1 MSDFLLATKIHIPFL
16 HHNLVNRPNLI
27 RRLNDGVLQNCRLI
41 LLSAPAGYGKS
52 TLLSEWVS
60 QLNIPAAW
68 LTLEQRE
75 NTPSQFW
82 NYFYTA
88 LSTIPHL
95 RQAEEAE
102 GLFRSLRSPQ
112 PLPVDVLL
120 AGLVNMTA
128 NLEKGAVLVLDDLN
142 TITEGQIHQDL
153 IFLVDHLSLS
163 ASSLHIVVASRA
175 DPPWPLARWRARGQL
190 LEIRT
195 TDLRFNPEEAAEY
208 LNRVMLLD
216 LSSENVQ
223 ALENRTEGWIAGLQM
238 AALALQGFASQGAL
252 TLQGR
257 EDVQEFIRAFTG
269 SNRYIFDYLM
279 DEILSRQEPE
289 MQEFLLKTSILERLS
304 APLCNAIL
312 GRGNSQHILDRIE
325 KSNLF
330 VVPLDQERTWYR
342 YHLLFADLLA
352 SSLKQSQA
360 EALPE
365 LHRKACAWY
374 EANGLLSEALVH
386 ALAAGDLDRLVN
398 IVERYAFTIMEVHE
412 AFSLLNWLNSLPES
426 VMASKPWLNIARAW
440 LLAYLGRSD
449 QIEPAI
455 AAAEKTADPRDQRLM
470 GYIAAMRALSGELG
484 SRPYQNGFVQGMH
497 ALALLP
503 EDEFRPRAFVCYHLA
518 NILSWQGET
527 VAALKMLEDAVEMSQ
542 CSGDIE
548 MAMTAQFEI
557 ASLLRHQ
564 GKLKESFHMV
574 ERTHQMANTHLPGRK
589 SLCVGFAYLQQALI
603 FLEWNEIDKAL
614 WFAREGIR
622 LCTAWGYSDYLY
634 NGWYYYAGILFET
647 GDLDGALTAIR
658 EASRAFSENDPGDR
672 VMALEAVI
680 HQARGDERSAAAWL
694 ASCGMS
700 PADTPDFAHRFGYF
714 LFAQVLEGQGMLEEA
729 YRILDGLRVAVEKV
743 GENNLLI
750 KILAQEAVIADT
762 IGSAEEALILLER
775 ALHLAKPEGYLRV
788 FINKGKK
795 MEHLLRGA
803 VTAGISPDFARMLL
817 DKCAEATG
825 TVSAQKGRSATIDDH
840 RKVQPLIEPLSER
853 ELEVLR
859 LLNTSL
865 DTTEIAR
872 ELMISVSTVR
882 THVKN
887 IYSKLNVN
895 RRVQAVERAHDLKLL

>member
-1 MSDFLLATKIHIPFL
+1 VSDFLLATKIRIPFL
-16 HHNLVNRPNLI
+16 HCKLVNRPYLI
-27 RRLNDGVLQNCRLI
+27 HRLNDEIFQNCRLTLI
-41 LLSAPAGYGKS
+41 SAPAGYGKS

-75 NTPSQFW
+75 NNPARFW

-95 RQAEEAE
+95 RQAKEADD
-102 GLFRSLRSPQ
+102 LFQSLRSPQ
-112 PLPVDVLL
+112 PLPVDALL
-120 AGLVNMTA
+120 ASLVNMTS
-128 NLEKGAVLVLDDLN
+128 NLEKGAVLVLDDLH

-153 IFLVDHLSLS
+153 IFLVDHLPLS

-175 DPPWPLARWRARGQL
+175 DPPWPLARWRALGQL
-190 LEIRT
+190 VEVRT
-195 TDLRFNPEEAAEY
+195 TDLRFNPEEATEY
-208 LNRVMLLD
+208 LNRTMLLE
-216 LSSENVQ
+216 LSSENVR

-238 AALALQGFASQGAL
+238 AALALQSLAKQDTL
-252 TLQGR
+252 LLQGR
-257 EDVQEFIRAFTG
+257 EDVQKFIRAFSG

-312 GRGNSQHILDRIE
+312 GRSNSQLFLDRIE

-330 VVPLDQERTWYR
+330 LVPLDRERTWYR

-352 SSLKQSQA
+352 SSLKQSQP

-386 ALAAGDLDRLVN
+386 AFAAGDLDRLVK

-412 AFSLLNWLNSLPES
+412 ASSLLNWLNSLPES
-426 VMASKPWLNIARAW
+426 IMVSKPWLNIARAW

-455 AAAEKTADPRDQRLM
+455 GDAEKYADPRDQRLK
-470 GYIAAMRALSGELG
+470 GYIAAMQALSGEIG
-484 SRPYQNGFVQGMH
+484 SRPYQNGFVQGMS

-503 EDEFRPRAFVCYHLA
+503 QDEFRPRGFVCYHLA
-518 NILSWQGET
+518 NILSWQGEIA
-527 VAALKMLEDAVEMSQ
+527 AALKMLEDAIEMSQ
-542 CSGDIE
+542 CAGDIE

-564 GKLKESFHMV
+564 GKLKESSRMF
-574 ERTHQMANTHLPGRK
+574 ERTHQMANTHLPERK
-589 SLCVGFAYLQQALI
+589 SLSVGFAYLQQALI
-603 FLEWNEIDKAL
+603 FLEWNEVDQAL
-614 WFAREGIR
+614 QFAREGTR
-622 LCTAWGYSDYLY
+622 LCSIWGYCDYLY
-634 NGWYYYAGILFET
+634 NGWYYYAGILLET
-647 GDLDGALTAIR
+647 GNLDGALYAIR
-658 EASRAFSENDPGDR
+658 EAIHAFSENYPGDR

-680 HQARGDERSAAAWL
+680 NQARGDEISTAAWL
-694 ASCGMS
+694 SSCGMS
-700 PADTPDFAHRFGYF
+700 PADVPDFANRFGYF
-714 LFAQVLEGQGMLEEA
+714 LFAQVLEGQGKLEEA
-729 YRILDGLRVAVEKV
+729 YRILEGLDVAVGKV

-750 KILAQEAVIADT
+750 KILTREAVIAYT
-762 IGSAEEALILLER
+762 IGDVERALTLLER
-775 ALHLAKPEGYLRV
+775 ALHLAEPEGYSRV
-788 FINKGKK
+788 FIDKGKK
-795 MEHLLRGA
+795 MEQLLRRA
-803 VTAGISPDFARMLL
+803 VTAGISPVFARTLL
-817 DKCAEATG
+817 ELCAESTTTEPG
-825 TVSAQKGRSATIDDH
+825 KKDRSASVDH
-840 RKVQPLIEPLSER
+840 RRKIQPLSEPLSER
-853 ELEVLR
+853 ELEVLH

-887 IYSKLNVN
+887 IYNKLNVN
-895 RRVQAVERAHDLKLL
+895 RRMQAVERANDLKLL